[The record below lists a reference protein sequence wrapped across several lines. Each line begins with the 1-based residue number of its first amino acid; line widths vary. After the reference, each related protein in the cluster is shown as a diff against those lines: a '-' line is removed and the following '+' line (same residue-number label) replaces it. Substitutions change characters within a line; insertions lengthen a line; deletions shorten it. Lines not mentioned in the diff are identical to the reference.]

1 MTQLIIGLG
10 NKARHGKDSFA
21 AAVDTHFAN
30 QHAAALRHG
39 LSHYKPVLVQH
50 IAFADALYR
59 EVNTWL
65 QTSEGKR
72 FRGLGGIL
80 LHKHYTIEEGD
91 LKDDISPGGIYLGQ
105 KGKPPVILPDWVEPT
120 SNAEVNARAPYGKH
134 AKLLQWW
141 GTEYRRSQDSMYWVK
156 QWKAGINPKANIVLA
171 TDMRFL
177 NEADAV
183 RVLGGFTVQVNRKN
197 VNGTNFIDGSRDPLH
212 PSETQLDGYN
222 YDFEITVK
230 TGDQALLEEY
240 AITLVHYLRALK
252 GHK

>member
-1 MTQLIIGLG
+1 M
-10 NKARHGKDSFA
+10 RHELTS
-21 AAVDTHFAN
+21 
-30 QHAAALRHG
+30 
-39 LSHYKPVLVQH
+39 YKPVVIQH

-80 LHKHYTIEEGD
+80 LNKNYTVEEGN

-105 KGKPPVILPDWVEPT
+105 KGKSSIILPDWVEATP
-120 SNAEVNARAPYGKH
+120 NAEVSARAPLGKH

-141 GTEYRRSQDSMYWVK
+141 GTEYRRAQNTNYWVD
-156 QWKAGINPKANIVLA
+156 QWKAAINPRANIVMA
-171 TDMRFL
+171 TDMRFI
-177 NEADAV
+177 NEAQAV
-183 RVLGGFTVQVNRKN
+183 KDVGGFTVQVNRKN
-197 VNGTNFIDGSRDPLH
+197 ADGSPFVDPSRDKNH

-222 YDFEITVK
+222 YDYQITVK
-230 TGDQALLEEY
+230 TGDLALLDQW
-240 AITLVHYLRALK
+240 ATALVYYLRALK

>member
-10 NKARHGKDSFA
+10 NKARHGKDTFA
-21 AAVDTHFAN
+21 TAVDYHYAN

-39 LSHYKPVLVQH
+39 LSHYKPVVVQH
-50 IAFADALYR
+50 LAFADALYR
-59 EVNTWL
+59 EVNLWL
-65 QTSEGKR
+65 STYGKNWQLDTLK
-72 FRGLGGIL
+72 FRPALEQPDG
-80 LHKHYTIEEGD
+80 
-91 LKDDISPGGIYLGQ
+91 SA
-105 KGKPPVILPDWVEPT
+105 VIIPEWVQPT
-120 SNAEVNARAPYGKH
+120 PNAEVSKRAPYEKH

-141 GTEYRRSQDSMYWVK
+141 GTEYRRSQDPMYWVK
-156 QWKAGINPKANIVLA
+156 QWNAGINPKANIVLA

-177 NEADAV
+177 NEAEAV

-197 VNGTNFIDGSRDPLH
+197 VDGTRFIDGSRDPLH

-230 TGDQALLEEY
+230 TGDQSLLEEY

>member
-1 MTQLIIGLG
+1 VTLILGLG

-21 AAVDTHFAN
+21 AAIDGHFAAL
-30 QHAAALRHG
+30 HATAGKHG
-39 LSHYKPVLVQH
+39 LINYKPVIVQH

-80 LHKHYTIEEGD
+80 LHKHYEVEEGD
-91 LKDDISPGGIYLGQ
+91 LKDNISLGGIYLGQ
-105 KGKPPVILPDWVEPT
+105 KGKSPIILPDWVEATP
-120 SNAEVNARAPYGKH
+120 NAEISARAPYGKH

-141 GTEYRRSQDSMYWVK
+141 GTEYRRTQDPEYWTR
-156 QWKAGINPKANIVLA
+156 QWKAAINPKANIVLT

-177 NEADAV
+177 NEAWTV
-183 RVLGGFTVQVNRKN
+183 KGVGGFTVQVNRKN
-197 VNGTNFIDGSRDPLH
+197 GDGTYFVDPTRPANH
-212 PSETQLDGYN
+212 VSETQLDGY
-222 YDFEITVK
+222 DFDYQITVK
-230 TGDQALLEEY
+230 TGDLALLEEW